1 MGKEERFKFEN
12 VKPHALGSVGG
23 STGLVQVDMC
33 TADCEALRD
42 PASEPGIADD
52 GSDAQ
57 NRLDP
62 RQYWGWAEV
71 G

>member
-12 VKPHALGSVGG
+12 VEPHALGLVGG

-42 PASEPGIADD
+42 PASEPRIADD

-62 RQYWGWAEV
+62 RQY
-71 G
+71 